1 MTLHNRDTTNVLLAP
16 PTPCEPPF
24 AAQHISNCCATP
36 CTSDLPIRCTH
47 HPSDAVT
54 RSMQL
59 CDPEKSHSGHSML
72 QQNAFG
78 PAPTPAGTPSRAPIY
93 GSTLPASLSGAHF
106 CTRAYLLIPFG
117 FSPLANTEV
126 IDRATVCTSRDR
138 GLSRR
143 ALRLNLVSSPSLRFV
158 AAGAPTIKPSPHR
171 SPPRYGQ
178 SHSTKTVP

>member
-1 MTLHNRDTTNVLLAP
+1 MCFWHRRRPASRPLRLSTFRTAAPLLAHQI
-16 PTPCEPPF
+16 CLS
-24 AAQHISNCCATP
+24 AAHT
-36 CTSDLPIRCTH
+36 
-47 HPSDAVT
+47 
-54 RSMQL
+54 
-59 CDPEKSHSGHSML
+59 
-72 QQNAFG
+72 
-78 PAPTPAGTPSRAPIY
+78 TPAMRSRDPCSSATQRSLTAAIPCFNRMHLVPRPHPPGPLRAPIY
-93 GSTLPASLSGAHF
+93 GKTLPASLSGAHF

-143 ALRLNLVSSPSLRFV
+143 ALRLNLVSSQSLRFV